1 MKNILG
7 FLFQFSI
14 HQQIGVA
21 KFILIVQII
30 MRYYFLEKN
39 YFWLLNY
46 IIKIF

>member
-21 KFILIVQII
+21 KFILIVLRI
-30 MRYYFLEKN
+30 MR
-39 YFWLLNY
+39 
-46 IIKIF
+46 

>member
-21 KFILIVQII
+21 KFILIS
-30 MRYYFLEKN
+30 MRTERCYVRKYNLIVRPYLF
-39 YFWLLNY
+39 
-46 IIKIF
+46 